1 MPKLVTRYNSKIFNI
16 ENDFASLRSIGRH
29 GDSDVYR
36 YEFNFDVDQISAMR
50 DGILTASIAI
60 YLDRPQPTKS
70 LFLQDKSRSI
80 MLGTNKKL
88 KGGKNSAKTA
98 AYKKH
103 KAAKKPAKQKPAA
116 KLKKTRKA
124 KPYQLIKNLQVR
136 SSLRKDVRRRRRIS
150 AVLRTTVDMT
160 AFFSNTLA
168 PRFAT
173 AGRSASLAK
182 LKSRKGFVLQSV
194 GQIKS
199 SNIRHP
205 ILKIQNR
212 VPSHSTSRRSRRTAV
227 GLVLNHG
234 VDPATVYRSRSKVQ
248 TSMQAI
254 SGLTTSRVTRIKAP
268 HAMVKSMMIVDKIST
283 STVSHRP
290 RLSND
295 SLIPVFKRFTDP
307 NVNIRKNILINEKI
321 LDGKS
326 RFYVKF
332 DMKNIS
338 GRTVFSSVKTV
349 QHSRQLIALATPRIA
364 PDILLSPYRRFGK
377 NVLEVRQRDPVA
389 ETIHLYRKTINRS
402 SGRLADSA
410 YLKVGVLNLSRQE
423 GDKKFIDLVDNSKTY
438 IYRAIPIGSGGE
450 IGIKFGSV
458 VSRGLPIK
466 NAKRRRTIS
475 TISITTELTQQGI
488 EVKLTEFPIGP
499 VSVKVMRRDMTLHER
514 DFTVIND
521 ASPIRLIGSTD
532 DAMFFLSTD
541 VKEDHIYE
549 FAAVL
554 IYEDG
559 DEEYASQVSL
569 IQYDAVKTNVV
580 ETSVSTIDI
589 RETAGN
595 KFNATFNIKTT
606 IVPGKVD
613 IIKRALEDQDL
624 LSEFADVLKDER
636 EDLQKLVTHTIS
648 RTDMTNGETVDLG
661 LFVSGKFNDRKAGRL
676 KGAPP
681 LSPGRSYRYTIS
693 PQLRSAETLF
703 SKLKVTKKD
712 ATTGRNYTYKPS
724 KFKNPFIIKK
734 GTLKSAGKSSRITA
748 KNDFELGAVG
758 SPFYFVI
765 TVPKD
770 DPDVNGLRAYQIDRD
785 TVEIT
790 WSVSGDMS
798 RIDHFIVQALKLDG
812 TEFIGAAH
820 NISDMKSFRF
830 YDELDEGDQEIQY
843 RVIMVSSDYRRS
855 RIFKSNKV
863 EV

>member
-16 ENDFASLRSIGRH
+16 ENDFASLRSIAQV
-29 GDSDVYR
+29 GDNNVYR
-36 YEFNFDVDQISAMR
+36 YEFNFDVDQISAIR
-50 DGILTASIAI
+50 DNILIASIAI
-60 YLDRPQPTKS
+60 YLDRPQPVKS
-70 LFLQDKSRSI
+70 LFLQDKSRSM
-80 MLGTNKKL
+80 MLATNKKS
-88 KGGKNSAKTA
+88 KNRKKSAKQNPT
-98 AYKKH
+98 
-103 KAAKKPAKQKPAA
+103 A
-116 KLKKTRKA
+116 KLRKTRKA
-124 KPYQLIKNLQVR
+124 KPAQLIKNLQVR
-136 SSLRKDVRRRRRIS
+136 SSLRKDIRRKRQAS

-160 AFFSNTLA
+160 AFFSNTIA
-168 PRFAT
+168 PRIASS
-173 AGRSASLAK
+173 GRSASLAK
-182 LKSRKGFVLQSV
+182 LKPRKGFVLQSV

-199 SNIRHP
+199 SNIRRP
-205 ILKIQNR
+205 ILKIQNWAPTR
-212 VPSHSTSRRSRRTAV
+212 STVRRSRTTAV
-227 GLVLNHG
+227 GLVLNHS
-234 VDPATVYRSRSKVQ
+234 VDPAAVYRSRSKVQ
-248 TSMQAI
+248 TSMRAI
-254 SGLTTSRVTRIKAP
+254 SGLTTPRVSRIKAP
-268 HAMVKSMMIVDKIST
+268 SAMINSMLIVDKIRT
-283 STVSHRP
+283 STISKHP
-290 RLSND
+290 RLSD
-295 SLIPVFKRFTDP
+295 ASLIPVFKRFVDP
-307 NVNIRKNILINEKI
+307 NVNIKKNILINEKI

-332 DMKNIS
+332 DMKNTS
-338 GRTVFSSVKTV
+338 GRIVFSTIKTV
-349 QHSRQLIALATPRIA
+349 QHARQLVALSTPRIA
-364 PDILLSPYRRFGK
+364 PNILLSPYRRFGK
-377 NVLEVRQRDPVA
+377 NVLEVRQLDPVA

-402 SGRLADSA
+402 SGRLVDSA
-410 YLKVGVLNLSRQE
+410 YLKVGVLNLNREE

-438 IYRAIPIGSGGE
+438 IYRAIPIGPAGE

-466 NAKRRRTIS
+466 NAKRRHTIS
-475 TISITTELTQQGI
+475 TISITSELTQQGI
-488 EVKLTEFPIGP
+488 EVKLSEFPVGP
-499 VSVKVMRRDMTLHER
+499 TSVKVMRKNMTLHDR

-521 ASPIRLIGSTD
+521 ASPIRLIDSTD
-532 DAMFFLSTD
+532 EAMFFLSTD

-559 DEEYASQVSL
+559 DEEYASQISM

-580 ETSVSTIDI
+580 ETSVTTIDI
-589 RETAGN
+589 QEAPGN
-595 KFNATFNIKTT
+595 KFNATFNIKTI

-613 IIKRALEDQDL
+613 VIKRALEDQDL
-624 LSEFADVLKDER
+624 LSEFADALKDER

-661 LFVSGKFNDRKAGRL
+661 LFVSGKFNDRKAGKL
-676 KGAPP
+676 KGAPQ

-703 SKLKVTKKD
+703 SKLKVTKQD
-712 ATTGRNYTYKPS
+712 ATTGRIYSYKPS

-758 SPFYFVI
+758 SPFYFVV

-770 DPDVNGLRAYQIDRD
+770 DPEINGLKAYQIDRD

-790 WSVSGDMS
+790 WSVSGDLS

-812 TEFIGAAH
+812 IEFIGAAH
-820 NISDMKSFRF
+820 NISNMKSFRF

-855 RIFKSNKV
+855 RIFKSNRI